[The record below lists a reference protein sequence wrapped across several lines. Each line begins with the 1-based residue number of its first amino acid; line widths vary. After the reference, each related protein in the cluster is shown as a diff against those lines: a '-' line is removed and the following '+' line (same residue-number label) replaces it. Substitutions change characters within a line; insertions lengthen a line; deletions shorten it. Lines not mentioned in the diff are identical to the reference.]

1 MKTRIISALVGLII
15 LGVAIAFY
23 DTIIFNLF
31 STCLLYTSQS
41 PRDFL

>member
-1 MKTRIISALVGLII
+1 MKTRIISALIGLVI

-31 STCLLYTSQS
+31 IAVLAASMKATMPPT
-41 PRDFL
+41 